1 MSGLYY
7 LIPEVWTYA
16 GTNSDARSP
25 AHGVCAIGPNYIATF
40 AFGNAFSAPST
51 FVAISSASDSVNDML
66 GSHGTDIITAPYM
79 ISAIL
84 VKRAK
89 A

>member
-16 GTNSDARSP
+16 GISGDARSP
-25 AHGVCAIGPNYIATF
+25 AHGVCAIGQNYIATF
-40 AFGNAFSAPST
+40 AFVNSAGNPST
-51 FVAISSASDSVNDML
+51 FVAISSAADSVNVML
-66 GSHGTDIITAPYM
+66 GSHGTNIITAPYM